1 MADADEPD
9 DLDRR
14 IERARKRMDAA
25 RRDLMAG
32 IGEALELKRTPARIA
47 RWSHWSPDYIKKI
60 RDRD

>member
-9 DLDRR
+9 ELDVR

-32 IGEALELKRTPARIA
+32 IHEALERGRSPARIA
-47 RWSHWSPDYIKKI
+47 RHSHWSPDYIKKI
-60 RDRD
+60 REKR